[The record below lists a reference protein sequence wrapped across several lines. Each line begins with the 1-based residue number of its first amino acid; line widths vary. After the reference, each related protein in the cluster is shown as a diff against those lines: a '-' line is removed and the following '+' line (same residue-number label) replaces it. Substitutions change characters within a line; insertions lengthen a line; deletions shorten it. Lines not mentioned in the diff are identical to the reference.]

1 MYCLPGLTNTSGECI
16 DEAREDLKKRIAGIS
31 DAIRDAVFGSGR
43 GAPSI
48 GDSGSRV
55 DSCVANIKTQL

>member
-1 MYCLPGLTNTSGECI
+1 VIAGECI
-16 DEAREDLKKRIAGIS
+16 DEARDDLKKRIAGIS
-31 DAIRDAVFGSGR
+31 GAIHDAVSGNGR

-55 DSCVANIKTQL
+55 DSCVNNIRKQL